1 MSTVGFV
8 KYNDKSTILTMTTSA
23 SSSSSSSTAL
33 TPATDVLVILHRYSS
48 LRANADEGM
57 RSSAWNIARARRC
70 RAYQSSCVG
79 GWGSSFSADDVR
91 EELRARALLE
101 WNHWGGDAIDVEKE
115 EGDGTTTTTRAEM
128 TMTTTDDGPD
138 LVDDDADD
146 DADRDVCCYG
156 SIFGGVGGGGGE
168 KRGGEFVLHLDG
180 MEEASRQR
188 GGQQRGSRQRL
199 ANDKEGGGSWADE
212 GLRRRR
218 RGVNDAPPDDAG
230 KRAKDDDVRNEWTSE
245 NATDVVEGGDDAT
258 AERRLRNADPLNL
271 FGVPPPALRAAQAE
285 SRGALAYYVEVA
297 NLAMEIM
304 RIIDGGNDL
313 SSKPS
318 K

>member
-1 MSTVGFV
+1 M
-8 KYNDKSTILTMTTSA
+8 
-23 SSSSSSSTAL
+23 
-33 TPATDVLVILHRYSS
+33 
-48 LRANADEGM
+48 
-57 RSSAWNIARARRC
+57 
-70 RAYQSSCVG
+70 
-79 GWGSSFSADDVR
+79 
-91 EELRARALLE
+91 
-101 WNHWGGDAIDVEKE
+101 
-115 EGDGTTTTTRAEM
+115 
-128 TMTTTDDGPD
+128 
-138 LVDDDADD
+138 DDDADD
-146 DADRDVCCYG
+146 DADRDGCCYG
-156 SIFGGVGGGGGE
+156 SIFGGVGGGGDG

-199 ANDKEGGGSWADE
+199 ANDKEGGGSRADE

-230 KRAKDDDVRNEWTSE
+230 KRTNDDDLRNEWTSE

-258 AERRLRNADPLNL
+258 AERRLRNADPLDL
-271 FGVPPPALRAAQAE
+271 FGMPPPALRAAQAE

-297 NLAMEIM
+297 NLAMEMM